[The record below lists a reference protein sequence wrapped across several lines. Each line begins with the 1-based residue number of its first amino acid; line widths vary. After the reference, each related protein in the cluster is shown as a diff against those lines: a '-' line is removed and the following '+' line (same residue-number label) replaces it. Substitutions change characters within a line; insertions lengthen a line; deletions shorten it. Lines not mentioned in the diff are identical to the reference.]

1 MGHRMELYVPE
12 AIAQSLID
20 ISKSFGIDARI
31 VGHVKPSSQKKLT
44 VQSQYGEFE
53 Y

>member
-1 MGHRMELYVPE
+1 MELYVPE

-44 VQSQYGEFE
+44 IQSQYGEFE